1 MVYYFYRALGLQ
13 LGKKTPKR
21 RVKPSCVT
29 TMRKPLGRTMS
40 GPLNDPDQK
49 TVRGTGFPANAH
61 DQLALGIK
69 LRILTIADTHSRYCL
84 ATDVRFQHRGEDVVQ
99 TLERIYGK
107 VTIIRLRSLSE
118 T

>member
-1 MVYYFYRALGLQ
+1 MVYYVYMALGLQ

-40 GPLNDPDQK
+40 GPWTDPDQK
-49 TVRGTGFPANAH
+49 IVRGTVFPANAH
-61 DQLALGIK
+61 DQLALGKK
-69 LRILTIADTHSRYCL
+69 LRILTIADTHSRYCP
-84 ATDVRFQHRGEDVVQ
+84 ATDVRFQHRSEDVVQ

-107 VTIIRLRSLSE
+107 VHYRSFVKP
-118 T
+118 